1 MIIHRS
7 DHTPVLHDG
16 PQVQAHYPAVP
27 DPENVY
33 VGPESVTNPNSMNE
47 YCRWHYENHGEYT
60 FSPTNGTFLA
70 SPSSEGT
77 SDDTNNVITSS
88 EHLSPANVILV
99 DECRATDLALQ
110 RLALHLVTNA
120 RLRPLEVPEDFY
132 IAQYFRVTKV
142 SGDSQPSRNGITPRT
157 RRRPSQVD
165 QYDCR
170 WCEKWRGSSK
180 EKARQ
185 HFLTDL
191 CLKPLV
197 CTVND
202 W

>member
-1 MIIHRS
+1 MFYEE
-7 DHTPVLHDG
+7 
-16 PQVQAHYPAVP
+16 PQAQGHYPRVP
-27 DPENVY
+27 EEY
-33 VGPESVTNPNSMNE
+33 LYTGPESVMNPNSMNE
-47 YCRWHYENHGEYT
+47 RYPAHCENQGQYLS
-60 FSPTNGTFLA
+60 SPTDGTFLT
-70 SPSSEGT
+70 SSSSDGT
-77 SDDTNNVITSS
+77 SDDTSNVVISS
-88 EHLSPANVILV
+88 EHSNTASVILV